1 LAVHFPFIMSRLD
14 ELKFQIKKLEY
25 YKKHNPVNNVKRF
38 NDDVIEAVSQYNL
51 ELRKTK
57 TEKNI
62 KALTEDIQSET
73 KSYLR
78 NKGIGLPRVGSKLYV
93 YNKGKVEKVK

>member
-1 LAVHFPFIMSRLD
+1 MSRLD

-38 NDDVIEAVSQYNL
+38 NDDAIEAVHQYNL
-51 ELRKTK
+51 ELKKQKR
-57 TEKNI
+57 EKDI
-62 KALTEDIQSET
+62 KALTDDIQSET

-78 NKGIGLPRVGSKLYV
+78 NKGIGLPKAGSKLYV
-93 YNKGKVEKVK
+93 YNKEKGKLEEVR